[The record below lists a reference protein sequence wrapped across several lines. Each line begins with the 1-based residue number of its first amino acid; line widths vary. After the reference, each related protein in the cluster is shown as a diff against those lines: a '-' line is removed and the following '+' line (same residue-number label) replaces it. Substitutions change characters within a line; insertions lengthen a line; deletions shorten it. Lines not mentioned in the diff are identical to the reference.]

1 MDTSLVNS
9 QTVEL
14 LSQITGQKLTQ
25 KNLTPPVI
33 FLANLVT
40 VLLGVIFVD
49 GTVAELEKQRLLT
62 TLYRFSNPESD
73 VRKLTHLMIKGVKE
87 NQVYKQVNNL
97 LALATPLSESE
108 KLLLISFGYE
118 MSAVNG
124 EIDPHEK
131 KYLEIVAKHLN
142 IKSQHLAVLEAG
154 FIHQVNI
161 ETVALNEV
169 HCLLNPDRFQELDII
184 FVKAASNIL
193 AVLPAKPEAKVTKHH
208 SNISYGELA
217 KFQEHRK
224 QLETYCNQIYQVV
237 KDCNERSFLSHTLI
251 EEIQEILKKIKSQR
265 FRLAVVGEF
274 SKGKSTLLNALL
286 GEEIQPVRAIPCSG
300 TVTVLKYGI
309 KKRVFCCYK
318 DGRYEEIP
326 FEQYKVKA
334 AISKEAATE
343 HRSDQL
349 AQSDIEEII
358 FEHPELALCKSGV
371 EILDSPGLNEHP
383 DRTSITYKLLKNSDA
398 VIFLTDAMHLLSEK
412 EKELIQDVRYQLN
425 GNRQD
430 QPAENLF
437 VLVNFMD
444 SLEEEEDRQDVKQ
457 RLESFIKNKNLLLSN
472 GEHRVHYISA
482 KAALKAILNNIT
494 DDEYL
499 KNFHAF
505 TQSLEK
511 FLTIERGSLQIKQ
524 FVIKINDHIQAGL
537 NGLRQ
542 AKDTLDGNIKLSEAG
557 KLEILEQIG
566 EASGR
571 DVRIQILA
579 NELRELAFEQANES
593 WHEWIE
599 GLGERLAK
607 KLEKWTSPHNPIF
620 NQQQVRQDY
629 LNYFIHDL
637 QNEIDE
643 WGEKKLKNEIL
654 KPHFEI
660 LENCINE
667 ELNALRDKLQVL
679 DKEINTD
686 FSKQINFAINDIG
699 DSFGDLFSY
708 IGGGLFAGGL
718 GAGLL
723 MLLGLGG
730 PIMWAVAGIG
740 AAIAGAFGFGIGG
753 IHDQLKLKV
762 FEIGCEKFVESTEEL
777 TNKIDETIVLLFD
790 NRVEAAVKVIEKAI
804 SLCENLLEQQEKAHN
819 ETLEQREAE
828 KMWIYQKREE
838 LEQVQN
844 GLEIILSKCTIV

>member
-14 LSQITGQKLTQ
+14 FSQITGQKLTK

-49 GTVAELEKQRLLT
+49 GTVAESEKQRLLT

-73 VRKLTHLMIKGVKE
+73 VRKLTHLMIKGVKD
-87 NQVYKQVNNL
+87 NQVYKQVNSL
-97 LALATPLSESE
+97 LALAAPLSESE

-118 MSAVNG
+118 MSAANG

-131 KYLEIVAKHLN
+131 KYLEMIGNQLG
-142 IKSQHLAVLEAG
+142 IKPQHLAILEAA
-154 FIHQVNI
+154 FIHQENV
-161 ETVALNEV
+161 EFAALNEV
-169 HCLLNPDRFQELDII
+169 NFLLNTARFQELDNI
-184 FVKAASNIL
+184 FVKAANDIL
-193 AVLPAKPEAKVTKHH
+193 AALPAKPETKVTGQH
-208 SNISYGELA
+208 SNISYRELA
-217 KFQEHRK
+217 KFKENRQ
-224 QLETYCNQIYQVV
+224 QLETYCNQIYQVL
-237 KDCNERSFLSHTLI
+237 KDCNERSFLPHTLI
-251 EEIQEILKKIKSQR
+251 EEIEEVFKKIKSQR

-309 KKRVFCCYK
+309 KKRVFCRYK

-334 AISKEAATE
+334 AISREAATE
-343 HRSDQL
+343 HRSDEL

-358 FEHPELALCKSGV
+358 FEHPELLLCKSGV

-383 DRTSITYKLLKNSDA
+383 DRTSITYKLLKNTDA

-425 GNRQD
+425 GNHEY

-437 VLVNFMD
+437 ILVNFMD
-444 SLEEEEDRQDVKQ
+444 SLEEEEDRQDVRQ
-457 RLESFIKNKNLLLSN
+457 RLESFIKNKNLLISN

-482 KAALKAILNNIT
+482 KASLKAILNNRI

-499 KNFHAF
+499 KNFHTF

-511 FLTIERGSLQIKQ
+511 FLTIERGYLQNKQ
-524 FVIKINDHIQAGL
+524 FVNKINGRIQAGL
-537 NGLRQ
+537 DGLRQ

-571 DVRIQILA
+571 DVRIQVLA
-579 NELRELAFEQANES
+579 NEVRDLALEEANKS

-599 GLGERLAK
+599 GLIERLAN
-607 KLEKWTSPHNPIF
+607 KLEHWTSSHNPIF
-620 NQQQVRQDY
+620 SQQQLRQDY
-629 LNYFIHDL
+629 VNQFIRDL
-637 QNEIDE
+637 QNEIDI
-643 WGEKKLKNEIL
+643 WGEKELKNKIL
-654 KPHFEI
+654 KPHFEF
-660 LENCINE
+660 LDKCINE
-667 ELNALRDKLQVL
+667 ELNALRDRLQVI
-679 DKEINTD
+679 DKEVNTD
-686 FSKQINFAINDIG
+686 FSKQINLAINDIG

-708 IGGGLFAGGL
+708 ISGGLFAGGL

-730 PIMWAVAGIG
+730 PIMWAVTGVG
-740 AAIAGAFGFGIGG
+740 AAIAGALGFGMSG
-753 IHDQLKLKV
+753 IHDQIKLKV
-762 FEIGCEKFVESTEEL
+762 FKTGCEKFAKSTEQL
-777 TNKIDETIVLLFD
+777 TDKIGETIGLVFD
-790 NRVEAAVKVIEKAI
+790 NRIEAAVKVIEKAI
-804 SLCENLLEQQEKAHN
+804 CLCENLLEQQEKAHN

-844 GLEIILSKCTIV
+844 GLEVILSKCTIV

>member
-1 MDTSLVNS
+1 MDTLLVSS

-33 FLANLVT
+33 FLANLVM

-49 GTVAELEKQRLLT
+49 GTVAESEKQRLLT
-62 TLYRFSNPESD
+62 TLYRFSNPKSD
-73 VRKLTHLMIKGVKE
+73 VRKLTHLMIKGIKE
-87 NQVYKQVNNL
+87 NQVYEQVNNL
-97 LALATPLSESE
+97 LTLAAPLSESE

-118 MSAVNG
+118 ISTADS
-124 EIDPHEK
+124 EIETCNK
-131 KYLEIVAKHLN
+131 NYLEIVAKQLG
-142 IKSQHLAVLEAG
+142 IKPQHLVVLEAG
-154 FIHQVNI
+154 FTHRTNVDSA
-161 ETVALNEV
+161 ALNEV
-169 HCLLNPDRFQELDII
+169 YFLLNTAQFQQLGTI
-184 FVKAASNIL
+184 FVKAASEIL
-193 AVLPAKPEAKVTKHH
+193 AVLPAKLETKVTKQH
-208 SNISYGELA
+208 SNISYGKLA

-224 QLETYCNQIYQVV
+224 QLETYCTQISQVV
-237 KDCNERSFLSHTLI
+237 KDCNEHSFLPQSLI
-251 EEIQEILKKIKSQR
+251 EEIEEVFKKIKSQR

-309 KKRVFCCYK
+309 KKRVFCRYK

-334 AISKEAATE
+334 AISKEAARE
-343 HRSDQL
+343 HRSDEL

-425 GNRQD
+425 GNCED

-457 RLESFIKNKNLLLSN
+457 RLESFMKNKNLLLSN
-472 GEHRVHYISA
+472 AEHRVHYISA
-482 KAALKAILNNIT
+482 KAALKAILNNRS

-499 KNFHAF
+499 KSFHAF
-505 TQSLEK
+505 TQSLEN

-524 FVIKINDHIQAGL
+524 FVKKINDHIQAALDGL
-537 NGLRQ
+537 LQ

-579 NELRELAFEQANES
+579 NEVKELAFEQTNES
-593 WHEWIE
+593 WDEWIE
-599 GLGERLAK
+599 GLGERLAN
-607 KLEKWTSPHNPIF
+607 KLERWTSPHNPIF

-629 LNYFIHDL
+629 INQFIHDL
-637 QNEIDE
+637 KNEIDQ
-643 WGEKKLKNEIL
+643 WGEKELKNRIL

-660 LENCINE
+660 LEDCINE
-667 ELNALRDKLQVL
+667 ELNALRNRLKVL

-686 FSKQINFAINDIG
+686 FSKQINLAINDIG

-740 AAIAGAFGFGIGG
+740 AAIAGAFGFGVGG
-753 IHDQLKLKV
+753 IHEQLKLKV
-762 FEIGCEKFVESTEEL
+762 FETGCEKFVESTEEL
-777 TNKIDETIVLLFD
+777 TNKIGETISLLFD

-804 SLCENLLEQQEKAHN
+804 SLYENLLEQQEKAHN
-819 ETLEQREAE
+819 ETLEQRESE
-828 KMWIYQKREE
+828 KIWISQKRQE

-844 GLEIILSKCTIV
+844 GLEVILNKCTII

>member
-14 LSQITGQKLTQ
+14 LSQITGQKLTP

-49 GTVAELEKQRLLT
+49 GTVAESEKQRLLT

-97 LALATPLSESE
+97 LALAAPLSESE
-108 KLLLISFGYE
+108 KLLLIGFGYE
-118 MSAVNG
+118 MSAADG
-124 EIDPHEK
+124 EIDSREK
-131 KYLEIVAKHLN
+131 KYLEILAKHLG
-142 IKSQHLAVLEAG
+142 IKPQHLVVLEAG
-154 FIHQVNI
+154 FTHQSNVESI
-161 ETVALNEV
+161 ALDEV
-169 HCLLNPDRFQELDII
+169 QFLLNPTRFQHLDTI
-184 FVKAASNIL
+184 FVKAASDML
-193 AVLPAKPEAKVTKHH
+193 AALPTKPEYKIIKPQR
-208 SNISYGELA
+208 NISYGELT
-217 KFQEHRK
+217 KFQENRK
-224 QLETYCNQIYQVV
+224 QLETYSDQVSQII
-237 KDCNERSFLSHTLI
+237 KDCNQHSFLPSTLI
-251 EEIQEILKKIKSQR
+251 EEIEEISQKIKAQR
-265 FRLAVVGEF
+265 FRLAVIGEF

-309 KKRVFCCYK
+309 KKRVFCSYK

-343 HRSDQL
+343 HRSDEL

-398 VIFLTDAMHLLSEK
+398 VIFLTHATHLLSEK
-412 EKELIQDVRYQLN
+412 EKELIQDVRYRLN

-430 QPAENLF
+430 YPAENLF
-437 VLVNFMD
+437 ILVNFMD
-444 SLEEEEDRQDVKQ
+444 LLDEEEDRQDVKQ

-472 GEHRVHYISA
+472 GEDRIYYISA
-482 KAALKAILNNIT
+482 KAALKAILNNRS

-499 KNFHAF
+499 KSFHAF

-511 FLTIERGSLQIKQ
+511 FLTIERGYLQIKQ
-524 FVIKINDHIQAGL
+524 FVNKINDHIQEGL
-537 NGLRQ
+537 DSLRQ
-542 AKDTLDGNIKLSEAG
+542 AKDTLDGNIKLSEAE
-557 KLEILEQIG
+557 KLEILEQVG

-571 DVRIQILA
+571 DVRIRILA
-579 NELRELAFEQANES
+579 NEVRELAFEQANES
-593 WHEWIE
+593 WDEWIE
-599 GLGERLAK
+599 GLGEKLAN
-607 KLEKWTSPHNPIF
+607 KLEQWTSSHNPIF

-629 LNYFIHDL
+629 VNHFIHDL

-643 WGEKKLKNEIL
+643 WGEKELKTKIL

-660 LENCINE
+660 LETCINE
-667 ELNALRDKLQVL
+667 ELNALQDKLKII

-686 FSKQINFAINDIG
+686 FSKQINFAISDIG

-708 IGGGLFAGGL
+708 VGGGLFAGGI

-730 PIMWAVAGIG
+730 PIMWAVTGIG
-740 AAIAGAFGFGIGG
+740 AAIAGAFGFGVGG
-753 IHDQLKLKV
+753 IHDQIKLKV
-762 FEIGCEKFVESTEEL
+762 FETGCEKFVESTEEL
-777 TNKIDETIVLLFD
+777 TNKITETIGLLFD
-790 NRVEAAVKVIEKAI
+790 NRVEAAVKVIEKSI

-828 KMWIYQKREE
+828 KMWIDQKRQE

-844 GLEIILSKCTIV
+844 GLEVIISKCGKD